1 METSSNVEAGVAL
14 SNPEKSTIDDL
25 FDAIESDDA
34 NVIKT
39 ILDAHPEMINEQNKL
54 HTKAPK
60 ELFSEG
66 KIGNLLTQDTLR
78 HMQSSVDTTTVEHY
92 GDQCPLHVA
101 CFRGKTKAVET
112 LLATPGINLNS
123 INASKETP
131 LGVACRAA
139 QLPIA
144 NLLLHESKRRIDDNK
159 EKPTQTRRDG
169 VANTP
174 IHVAQR
180 DDVGNTPIHYLV
192 CRGIYPL
199 WQKDPSPR
207 DLKELVLLM
216 LEASQ
221 QDPTICDPHKI
232 RDLDAGGRFHE
243 FGRFCMEVV
252 CRLGPIH
259 WLESLIE
266 LAPNSVN
273 LPDQNG
279 WTALH
284 HAIEAG
290 DGDAV
295 QVLLNAK
302 ADTRLP
308 TTEPCTSDA
317 VEFAFARWKYDIA
330 MMIKMWLPTHQN
342 TVSPEGEEQVVP
354 TAWIWPRNIIPSRE
368 GKEAAGKH
376 QAEKHPVKDL
386 IGKSGR
392 IQETVRPE
400 SQEAIWCHFP
410 ENNWSWLKSLYT
422 NAPALETGETALD
435 RLQSI
440 FGSSRR
446 SPPFCNHRFS
456 SRTVDSSAPGKDH
469 TPSKKSEYDP
479 QFVVTVL
486 PVIDIDMLDRFTK
499 NTGEQALRTGVHP
512 PRTLDHYYH
521 RDLDG
526 QRLDDLNENQVL
538 SRHIKYLEM
547 PQHKGDA
554 SRAPAPGQIS
564 MNTRPTTVPERRGG
578 RFLGRLRQPTTSDE
592 LEKLE
597 SQRPPSGQSQAKG
610 QSHDNRKQPT
620 TNPSIRILVVSQ
632 LWLVQT
638 NMTLFPQ
645 RRNVTSEDRDSQNE
659 DLQQGP
665 QLPDDIQT
673 GFKGLVDTKRTYHDM
688 IKISMNYQSSI
699 RIQGQAY
706 TYLRIFSKEVLRVSK
721 EVDQCFDE
729 FKSCLGKADENFRH
743 LSKHA
748 AECLMDIKDVINE
761 LEIIKQVLDHR
772 SSIWEDMHDI
782 PPRGQENAWDVEAA
796 SEKCS
801 WGDDTCKPS
810 EIRDASYGDTDNIE
824 RRAKRVQK
832 KANDL
837 MTLLHGQAGTEN
849 AIRSSEQARY
859 LAIFTVLALVFSP
872 LSFVTSLL
880 ALQIESFTPS
890 KWDGGQVT
898 AGLLLS
904 VFGTFILAAWFLVQM
919 KYGGLRDPTEALKT
933 RIEARVRGEPAVLGT
948 GH

>member
-1 METSSNVEAGVAL
+1 METSSNVEAGVAS

-60 ELFSEG
+60 DLFSEG
-66 KIGNLLTQDTLR
+66 KIGNLLTQDALR

-101 CFRGKTKAVET
+101 CFRGKAKAVET

-123 INASKETP
+123 TNASKETP

-144 NLLLHESKRRIDDNK
+144 NLLLQESKRRIDDNMQ
-159 EKPTQTRRDG
+159 KPTQARRDG

-192 CRGIYPL
+192 CRGVYPL

-207 DLKELVLLM
+207 DLKELVPSM
-216 LEASQ
+216 LEASK

-232 RDLDAGGRFHE
+232 RDLDAGGRFDE
-243 FGRFCMEVV
+243 FGRFCMEVA

-266 LAPNSVN
+266 PASNSVN

-290 DGDAV
+290 DSDTV

-330 MMIKMWLPTHQN
+330 VMIKMHQN
-342 TVSPEGEEQVVP
+342 TASPKGQEQVDP
-354 TAWIWPRNIIPSRE
+354 TAWIWPGNIIPDRE
-368 GKEAAGKH
+368 GGKPAGGYR
-376 QAEKHPVKDL
+376 AEKLLVSN
-386 IGKSGR
+386 IIAKSGR
-392 IQETVRPE
+392 MQETVRLG
-400 SQEAIWCHFP
+400 SWEAIWCHFP
-410 ENNWSWLKSLYT
+410 ENNSLYA
-422 NAPALETGETALD
+422 NAPALETGETVLD

-446 SPPFCNHRFS
+446 SPPFCSHRFS
-456 SRTVDSSAPGKDH
+456 SRTVDSSASGKDH
-469 TPSKKSEYDP
+469 IPSTKSEYDP
-479 QFVVTVL
+479 RFVVTVL

-521 RDLDG
+521 SDLDG

-547 PQHKGDA
+547 SRHKGDA

-564 MNTRPTTVPERRGG
+564 TNTRPTTVPERRGG

-597 SQRPPSGQSQAKG
+597 SQRPPSAN
-610 QSHDNRKQPT
+610 HQPLHKDT
-620 TNPSIRILVVSQ
+620 GCFTALADSNEQ
-632 LWLVQT
+632 
-638 NMTLFPQ
+638 
-645 RRNVTSEDRDSQNE
+645 DSQNE

-665 QLPDDIQT
+665 QLPDDIQR
-673 GFKGLVDTKRTYHDM
+673 GFKGLADMKRTYHDM

-729 FKSCLGKADENFRH
+729 FKSSLGKADENFRH

-748 AECLMDIKDVINE
+748 AECLMDIQDVINE

-772 SSIWEDMHDI
+772 SSIWEDMHNI
-782 PPRGQENAWDVEAA
+782 PSRGQGNMWDVEAA
-796 SEKCS
+796 SGKCS
-801 WGDDTCKPS
+801 WGDDTCKPH
-810 EIRDASYGDTDNIE
+810 EIRDAAYGDTDNIE

-859 LAIFTVLALVFSP
+859 LAVFTVLAVVFSP

-880 ALQIESFTPS
+880 ALQVKSFTPS

-898 AGLLLS
+898 AGLL
-904 VFGTFILAAWFLVQM
+904 GTFVLTGLFLLLM
-919 KYGGLRDPTEALKT
+919 KYHGWRELFGAAKRAIWVPFMNHKRRMEAL
-933 RIEARVRGEPAVLGT
+933 ARDVRN
-948 GH
+948 